1 MAKITYEDKEFL
13 NKNENIADKNKVND
27 TDLNEIKEV
36 VNENDDNVGDLS
48 SLNTTDK
55 TSLVNAVNEIE
66 NRDIYS
72 TTETKIG
79 TWINGKAIYR
89 KVIDLGAFKF
99 IKGNK
104 DISIPNTPVDT
115 LVSGKWCFKNKNK
128 WYFEFSSINNF
139 QWINDTTLYY
149 DGVESFTCQQMY
161 VILEYTKSTE

>member
-1 MAKITYEDKEFL
+1 MAKITYEDKSFI

-36 VNENDDNVGDLS
+36 INENDDNVGDLS
-48 SLNTTDK
+48 ELNTNDK
-55 TSLVNAVNEIE
+55 SSVVNAVNEIE
-66 NRDIYS
+66 NRSIYS
-72 TTETKIG
+72 TTEIEIG

-99 IKGNK
+99 INGNK
-104 DISIPNTPVDT
+104 SISIPNTPVDT
-115 LVSGKWCFKNKNK
+115 LVSGKWCFKNNDN

-139 QWINDTTLYY
+139 QWRNDTTLYY

>member
-1 MAKITYEDKEFL
+1 MAQITYEDKVFL
-13 NKNENIADKNKVND
+13 NQNSQVADINKVND
-27 TDLNEIKEV
+27 GDLNQIKSV
-36 VNENDDNVGDLS
+36 VNQNDTNVGDLS

-55 TSLVNAVNEIE
+55 SSLVNAINEVN
-66 NRDIYS
+66 NKGIYS

-79 TWINGKAIYR
+79 TWIDGKSIYR

-99 IKGNK
+99 INGNK
-104 DISIPNTPVDT
+104 TISIPNTPVDT

-139 QWINDTTLYY
+139 QWINDTALYY